1 MDNINNSYSYLSDL
15 IGCND
20 ISNFWLDFLRT
31 TEESILYMRFMK
43 NFLINLKI
51 HHFIYLFSLMF
62 FIFATSIKQINS
74 NFNKLLLNRQK
85 LLKTL
90 NSKIN

>member
-43 NFLINLKI
+43 NF
-51 HHFIYLFSLMF
+51 
-62 FIFATSIKQINS
+62 
-74 NFNKLLLNRQK
+74 
-85 LLKTL
+85 
-90 NSKIN
+90 